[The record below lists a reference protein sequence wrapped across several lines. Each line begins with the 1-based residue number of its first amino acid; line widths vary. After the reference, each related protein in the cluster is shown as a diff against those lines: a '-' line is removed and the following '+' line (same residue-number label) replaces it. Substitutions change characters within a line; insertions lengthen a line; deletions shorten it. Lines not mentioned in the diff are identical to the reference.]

1 MIWTTRRQSKKKAAR
16 KRSRDWKRYNKFRRN
31 EYGLTLPIIAE
42 AAYSTPPPYKV
53 KEQGTVGR
61 PPAEPRTV
69 AICLLIRAIFRLS
82 YRSVYSL
89 LASSSEYRGI
99 CKIKHLPAYNTVQEH
114 VKDIS
119 EGYLN
124 ELVAQTSTA
133 IMRVQRRDVCS
144 SACDGTGIATRKYE
158 RWLDVRNSRKSRKRR
173 FVKLHAH
180 ITTDKEMPFFLSA
193 IVTKGYKNDSP
204 KLEGLMSQKSR
215 EITLENVALDTAY
228 LSRRNAQLVANHG
241 ANPVIKLKS
250 NTASAHSKGYPAWN
264 RMVHEAWENKEAYE
278 STYHRRAVIEG
289 IFGALKHRFGR
300 EIASKIRHNQ
310 NVEVLCRVVAWNIL
324 ALAYHSYA

>member
-1 MIWTTRRQSKKKAAR
+1 
-16 KRSRDWKRYNKFRRN
+16 
-31 EYGLTLPIIAE
+31 
-42 AAYSTPPPYKV
+42 V

-61 PPAEPRTV
+61 PPADPRTV

-89 LASSSEYRGI
+89 LASSSKYRSI
-99 CKIKHLPAYNTVQEH
+99 CRIKHLPAYNTVQEH
-114 VKDIS
+114 VKDVS

-144 SACDGTGIATRKYE
+144 SACDGTGIAIRKYE
-158 RWLDVRNSRKSRKRR
+158 RWFDVRNSRKSRKRR

-180 ITTDKEMPFFLSA
+180 VTTDREMPFFLSA
-193 IVTKGYKNDSP
+193 IVTKGYKNDSL
-204 KLEGLMSQKSR
+204 KLGGLMSQKSG
-215 EITLENVALDTAY
+215 EIALENVALDSAF

-250 NTASAHSKGYPAWN
+250 NVTAHSKGYPAWN
-264 RMVHEAWENKEAYE
+264 KMIHEAWENKEAYE
-278 STYHRRAVIEG
+278 EKYHRRTVIEG
-289 IFGALKHRFGR
+289 VFGAFKHRFGR
-300 EIASKIRHNQ
+300 EVASKIRHNQ
-310 NVEVLCRVVAWNIL
+310 NIEVLSRVVAWNIL

>member
-1 MIWTTRRQSKKKAAR
+1 
-16 KRSRDWKRYNKFRRN
+16 
-31 EYGLTLPIIAE
+31 
-42 AAYSTPPPYKV
+42 V

-61 PPAEPRTV
+61 PPADPRAV
-69 AICLLIRAIFRLS
+69 AICLIIRAIFRLS

-99 CKIKHLPAYNTVQEH
+99 CRIKHLPAYNTVQEH
-114 VKDIS
+114 VKDVS

-124 ELVAQTSTA
+124 RLVKQTSAA
-133 IMRVQRRDVCS
+133 IMRVQRRDACS
-144 SACDGTGIATRKYE
+144 SACDGTGIAIRKYE
-158 RWLDVRNSRKSRKRR
+158 RWFDVRNSRKSRKRR

-193 IVTKGYKNDSP
+193 TVTKWYKNDSP
-204 KLEGLMSQKSR
+204 QLKCLMSQKSR
-215 EITLENVALDTAY
+215 EIALENVALDTAF

-250 NTASAHSKGYPAWN
+250 NTASALSKGYPAWN
-264 RMVHEAWENKEAYE
+264 RMIHEAWENKEDYE
-278 STYHRRAVIEG
+278 GKYHRRTVIEG
-289 IFGALKHRFGR
+289 MFGAFKHRFGR
-300 EIASKIRHNQ
+300 EVASKIRHNQ

>member
-1 MIWTTRRQSKKKAAR
+1 MKA
-16 KRSRDWKRYNKFRRN
+16 
-31 EYGLTLPIIAE
+31 
-42 AAYSTPPPYKV
+42 
-53 KEQGTVGR
+53 QGTVGR
-61 PPAEPRTV
+61 PPADSRAIV
-69 AICLLIRAIFRLS
+69 ICLIIRAIFRLS

-99 CKIKHLPAYNTVQEH
+99 CRIKHLPAYNTVQEH
-114 VKDIS
+114 VKDVS

-124 ELVAQTSTA
+124 ELVKQTSTA
-133 IMRVQRRDVCS
+133 IIRVQRRRSCS

-158 RWLDVRNSRKSRKRR
+158 RWFDVRNSSRSRKKR

-180 ITTDKEMPFFLSA
+180 VSTDREMPFFLSA

-204 KLEGLMSQKSR
+204 KLKALMSQKSR
-215 EITLENVALDTAY
+215 QITLDDVALDSAF
-228 LSRRNAQLVANHG
+228 LSRRNAQLVADNG
-241 ANPVIKLKS
+241 ANPIIKLKS

-264 RMVHEAWENKEAYE
+264 RMIHDAWGNKEAYE
-278 STYHRRAVIEG
+278 SRYHRRAVIEG
-289 IFGALKHRFGR
+289 IFGAFKHRFGR
-300 EIASKIRHNQ
+300 EVASKIRHNQ